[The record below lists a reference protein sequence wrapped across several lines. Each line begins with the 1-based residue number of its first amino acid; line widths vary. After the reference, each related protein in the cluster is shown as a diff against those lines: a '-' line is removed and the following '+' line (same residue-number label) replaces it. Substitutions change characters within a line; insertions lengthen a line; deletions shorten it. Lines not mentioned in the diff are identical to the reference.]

1 MMWLNCEIEMEQT
14 QGSVALLEVSG
25 ERNAKLGACSQTEQ
39 SADGTQKRSG
49 AQATCR
55 RALAAALCVQQRSEG
70 AAPRSRCMDS

>member
-14 QGSVALLEVSG
+14 QSSVALLKVSG

-49 AQATCR
+49 AQATCK
-55 RALAAALCVQQRSEG
+55 L
-70 AAPRSRCMDS
+70 